1 MLTRV
6 KRKNLSKRVNLS
18 SKKLFSGDEILIL
31 SPDIIMFKSFVFSVQ
46 SSLFLRVTFYKQT
59 SLKRLY
65 LKFFC
70 GIILKIV
77 YNY

>member
-1 MLTRV
+1 
-6 KRKNLSKRVNLS
+6 
-18 SKKLFSGDEILIL
+18 
-31 SPDIIMFKSFVFSVQ
+31 MFKSFVFFAQ
-46 SSLFLRVTFYKQT
+46 SSLFLGVTFYKQT
-59 SLKRLY
+59 SLKCLY